1 MKITAS
7 IVIYNE
13 HKNTLKKVIE
23 GFLDLRFEK
32 KLFIIDNSS
41 KNILEKF
48 CSSYENVVYIFSGK
62 NLGFGKAH
70 NLILKD
76 IVDSEIHLILNP
88 DIYFQTLELGK
99 FLEWFDSCENV
110 SLAIPKVLNVDGTVQ
125 DVVRDIPTPISLLKR
140 KLKIENGEL
149 MIADKSTAE
158 IPFAHGC
165 FMAFKSDVFQ
175 KLGGFDE
182 RYFMYMEDID
192 IWIRAKKYGKT
203 VINTNFSIYHEHRKG
218 SSKSFKLLFYHI
230 HSAIQFFWKFSFL
243 DKNFVLSKTKSL

>member
-1 MKITAS
+1 MKIIAS

-13 HKNTLKKVIE
+13 HQETLKKVVD
-23 GFLDLRFEK
+23 GFLSIEFEK
-32 KLFIIDNSS
+32 KLFIVDNSPH
-41 KNILEKF
+41 NALEEF
-48 CSSYENVVYIFSGK
+48 CRSYENVEYIFSGE

-76 IVDSEIHLILNP
+76 IVDSEIHLVLNP
-88 DIYFQTLELGK
+88 DIYFQALELEG
-99 FLEWFDSCENV
+99 FLEWFASCDDV

-140 KLKIENGEL
+140 KLKIESGEL
-149 MIADKSTAE
+149 TIADKSIVE

-165 FMAFKSDVFQ
+165 FMAFKDDVFQ

-192 IWIRAKKYGKT
+192 IWIRAKKFGKT

-230 HSAIQFFWKFSFL
+230 RSAIQFFWKFSF
-243 DKNFVLSKTKSL
+243 FR